1 MKQHLSGVKETVSAC
16 QKVSLEVQL
25 EIKDLMDAHAQK
37 IKAKKAMAEDLDA
50 YEEDEILEI
59 PSQTEVS
66 NGKRKASYAID
77 SFCKKGVSLSSQSSI
92 KACMQSKDK
101 WKDTDLAIAL
111 WFYDAC
117 IPFNACTSPY
127 FQGAINKIA
136 SMGHGYTHPSYHAL
150 RVNLLNDAKTHVT
163 LMIDSIRDTWA
174 DTGCTIMG
182 DDWIDI
188 RQRFLIN
195 FLVYCPKGISFIKY
209 VDASDICTNA
219 DTLCNLCDDIV
230 EWVGP
235 RNVVHMV
242 TDNGANY
249 KAAGSRLMEKYQ
261 FIFWSPCAAHCVN
274 LIFKDVGDMP
284 TVQSLA
290 VLASK
295 VTVFV
300 YNHKFALNWLRNRKR
315 WREIIR
321 PGTTRFATTFIA
333 LQSLYAHN
341 DDLQALVVSP
351 DYKQYLKMQKGREVK
366 QIVLDEIFWNN
377 CLVIVRV
384 MTPLIRLLRLS
395 DTDEKPSMAY
405 YLNPAFQYDKSAFC
419 TEPEIMGGVLNI
431 MFFIIFFK
439 IDEWWRLFGFD
450 APNLQ
455 KLAIKILSQTAS
467 SSGCERNSNVFER
480 IHTKK
485 RNILEH
491 NRLNDL
497 VYDHYNL
504 RLKNRLVVSKRSY
517 DPVDYESIEKTEF
530 WIVENEEEGELDYDE
545 LENMVQEE
553 YPKDGVR
560 ESSTQEHEFDVMTSH
575 GGDEGGDEDEIGDE
589 YEEE

>member
-1 MKQHLSGVKETVSAC
+1 MAENNATSSGTQASSAPSIRQKKDGAWKYVTEGTNAKGKKIWICGFCKKIFAGGGINRMKQHLSGVKGAVTAC

-25 EIKDLMDAHAQK
+25 EIKDLLDAHAQK
-37 IKAKKAMAEDLDA
+37 SKAKKAMAEDLDA

-77 SFCKKGVSLSSQSSI
+77 SFCKKGVSLSSQPSI

-127 FQGAINKIA
+127 FQAAINKIA

-182 DDWIDI
+182 DGWTDI
-188 RQRFLIN
+188 RQRSLIN
-195 FLVYCPKGISFIKY
+195 FLVYCPKGISFIKS

-219 DTLCNLCDDIV
+219 DTLCNLFADIV

-249 KAAGSRLMEKYQ
+249 KAAGSRLMEKYP

-300 YNHKFALNWLRNRKR
+300 YNHKFALNWLRNRKG

-321 PGTTRFATTFIA
+321 PGATRFATTFIA
-333 LQSLYAHN
+333 LQSLYAHK

-366 QIVLDEIFWNN
+366 QIVLDENFWNN

-384 MTPLIRLLRLS
+384 MTPLIRLLRLC
-395 DTDEKPSMAY
+395 DTDEKPSMGYIYEGMFRARKGIMNIFKNKKKLYKPYVDIIDSRWDRMLRKDLHATAY
-405 YLNPAFQYDKSAFC
+405 YLNPAFQYDKSTFC
-419 TEPEIMGGVLNI
+419 TEPEIMGGVLN
-431 MFFIIFFK
+431 
-439 IDEWWRLFGFD
+439 
-450 APNLQ
+450 
-455 KLAIKILSQTAS
+455 
-467 SSGCERNSNVFER
+467 
-480 IHTKK
+480 H
-485 RNILEH
+485 
-491 NRLNDL
+491 
-497 VYDHYNL
+497 
-504 RLKNRLVVSKRSY
+504 
-517 DPVDYESIEKTEF
+517 
-530 WIVENEEEGELDYDE
+530 
-545 LENMVQEE
+545 
-553 YPKDGVR
+553 
-560 ESSTQEHEFDVMTSH
+560 
-575 GGDEGGDEDEIGDE
+575 
-589 YEEE
+589 